1 MLYGLMGDCMKFL
14 PNSATSFI
22 LSVQLLLH
30 WLCLSDI
37 EEEVL
42 CGTRWHVFGPSTAR
56 VLRQREEVSLRR
68 TCPSLYLTEELF

>member
-1 MLYGLMGDCMKFL
+1 MQVPYTIILIENEYMLYGLMGDCMKFL

-42 CGTRWHVFGPSTAR
+42 CGTR
-56 VLRQREEVSLRR
+56 
-68 TCPSLYLTEELF
+68 